1 MPIYRSYLLR
11 RPLAPIPGSSI
22 STTSRTRNFSRT
34 TTAAM
39 VQAGDS
45 LPSVELM
52 ENSPGEKVKLSDL
65 LKDKTGLVIGVP
77 AAFST

>member
-1 MPIYRSYLLR
+1 
-11 RPLAPIPGSSI
+11 
-22 STTSRTRNFSRT
+22 
-34 TTAAM
+34 M